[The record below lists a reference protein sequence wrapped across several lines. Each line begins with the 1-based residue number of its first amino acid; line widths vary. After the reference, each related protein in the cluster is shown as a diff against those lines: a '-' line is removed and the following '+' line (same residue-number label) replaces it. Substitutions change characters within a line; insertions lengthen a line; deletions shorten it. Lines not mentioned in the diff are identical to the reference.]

1 MTAGPDF
8 DPDVGLC
15 RTLDIRPV
23 GVDVLSSVRYVHAS
37 ALRSQG
43 TSFYSTEEL
52 DAFESMVRSVRYA
65 ETVLKDT
72 MVGGW
77 IGHDLVGT
85 AAWGVVD
92 DSGRTARICSVFV
105 RPFFTGLGIGQRL
118 VETAEALAVQAGY
131 HSFSARSTL
140 NAIPFFEQLGY
151 AVTSHGTRPL
161 AQQISIPVSFMRKE
175 HVRGPA
181 SCGNPQL
188 PEDPV
193 SRH

>member
-1 MTAGPDF
+1 MAAGPDY

-15 RTLDIRPV
+15 QTLDIRPV

-37 ALRSQG
+37 ALRSEG
-43 TSFYSTEEL
+43 TSFYSAEEL
-52 DAFESMVRSVRYA
+52 NAFESMVRSVRYA

-72 MVGGW
+72 MLGGW

-85 AAWGVVD
+85 ASWGVVD
-92 DSGRTARICSVFV
+92 DSGRTARIDSVFV

-131 HSFSARSTL
+131 TSFSVRSTL
-140 NAIPFFEQLGY
+140 NAVPFFEQLGY
-151 AVTSHGTRPL
+151 TVTSHGTRQL

-175 HVRGPA
+175 YAGPSTPCDPA
-181 SCGNPQL
+181 SR
-188 PEDPV
+188 E
-193 SRH
+193 HH

>member
-1 MTAGPDF
+1 MTLTNTRVTAVLMAGRDPPHKHMNDPDPGGSAMAAGR
-8 DPDVGLC
+8 DLGPDVGLF

-43 TSFYSTEEL
+43 PSFYSAEEL
-52 DAFESMVRSVRYA
+52 DAFENMVRSVRYA

-92 DSGRTARICSVFV
+92 DRDRKSVV
-105 RPFFTGLGIGQRL
+105 
-118 VETAEALAVQAGY
+118 
-131 HSFSARSTL
+131 
-140 NAIPFFEQLGY
+140 
-151 AVTSHGTRPL
+151 
-161 AQQISIPVSFMRKE
+161 
-175 HVRGPA
+175 
-181 SCGNPQL
+181 
-188 PEDPV
+188 
-193 SRH
+193 